1 MPITTTAQV
10 PPEVRTYFDRLLLT
24 LARPYYIYDMFA
36 QKRTIPL
43 NSGDQMIFRRYST
56 LTAATVPIQD
66 GTTPPGDSLSVTDFS
81 TQIKWYGNFVT
92 ITDQVQFTVQDRVL
106 NEATRVLSLQLG
118 LTLDTLIR
126 NMMIATAS
134 SILCTQGTNGQTPSN
149 ITTPDI
155 KTGVKAL
162 RLGNARLMTKP
173 IPGENRFA
181 TSPVR
186 SSYWGFMDVNLQTDL
201 EACADFLSAANYP
214 NPMDA
219 LEAEW
224 GSTNNVRWL
233 LSTNGVNSGFT
244 GNYPIW
250 NNIILGQEA
259 YGVVKLGS
267 KEAEFIVKPL
277 GSSGTSDPLNQRGSV
292 GYKYPFA
299 TRLLNDNWITR
310 LLATP
315 FSLT

>member
-1 MPITTTAQV
+1 MAITTTSQV

-43 NSGDQMIFRRYST
+43 NSGDQMIFRRYAT
-56 LTAATVPIQD
+56 LTAATVPITD
-66 GTTPPGDSLSVTDFS
+66 GTTPPGSTLAVTDFS

-106 NEATRVLSLQLG
+106 NESTRVLSLQLG

-126 NMMIATAS
+126 NMMVSTAS
-134 SILCTQGTNGQTPSN
+134 SISCSNGVNGNSPTEL
-149 ITTPDI
+149 TTIDI
-155 KTGVKAL
+155 KTAVRAL

-173 IPGENRFA
+173 IMGENRFA

-186 SSYWGFMDVNLQTDL
+186 SSYWGFMDVTLQLDL
-201 EACADFLSAANYP
+201 ENCADFLSAANYP

-233 LSTNGVNSGFT
+233 LSTNGYSTAVSTPVWNS
-244 GNYPIW
+244 
-250 NNIILGQEA
+250 IILGQEA

-299 TRLLNDNWITR
+299 TRILNDNWITR
-310 LLATP
+310 LLSTQR
-315 FSLT
+315 L

>member
-1 MPITTTAQV
+1 MPITTTSQV

-56 LTAATVPIQD
+56 FSAATVPITD
-66 GTTPPGDSLSVTDFS
+66 GTTPPGEALSVTDFS
-81 TQIKWYGNFVT
+81 TQIKWYGNFCT

-106 NEATRVLSLQLG
+106 HEATRVLSLQLG

-126 NMMIATAS
+126 NMMAATAS
-134 SILCTQGTNGQTPSN
+134 SINCAAGVNGNTPTE
-149 ITTPDI
+149 ITTQDI
-155 KTGVKAL
+155 KVAVRAL

-186 SSYWGFMDVNLQTDL
+186 SSYWGFMDVTLQADL

-233 LSTNGVNSGFT
+233 LSTNGF
-244 GNYPIW
+244 
-250 NNIILGQEA
+250 NNGAATPVWSNFILGQEA

-277 GSSGTSDPLNQRGSV
+277 GSSGTSDPLNQRGTV

-310 LLATP
+310 LLSTQR
-315 FSLT
+315 L

>member
-1 MPITTTAQV
+1 MPLTTTAQV

-43 NSGDQMIFRRYST
+43 NSGDQMVFRRYST
-56 LTAATVPIQD
+56 LSAATVPIQD

-118 LTLDTLIR
+118 LTIDTLIR

-134 SILCTQGTNGQTPSN
+134 SVLCSEGDNGQSPTE
-149 ITTPDI
+149 ITTADI
-155 KTGVKAL
+155 KTAVRAL

-173 IPGENRFA
+173 LPGENRFA

-186 SSYWGFMDVNLQTDL
+186 SSYWGFMDVTIQNDL

-233 LSTNGVNSGFT
+233 LSTNGYST
-244 GNYPIW
+244 SDAIPIW
-250 NNIILGQEA
+250 SNIILGQES

-310 LLATP
+310 LLSTQN
-315 FSLT
+315 L

>member
-1 MPITTTAQV
+1 MPLTTTAQV
-10 PPEVRTYFDRLLLT
+10 PPEVRTYFDRLLLS
-24 LARPYYIYDMFA
+24 LARPYYVYDMFA

-56 LTAATVPIQD
+56 LSANIVPIQD
-66 GTTPPGDSLSVTDFS
+66 GVTPPGDALSVTDFS
-81 TQIKWYGNFVT
+81 CQIKWYGNFVT

-118 LTLDTLIR
+118 LTIDTLIR
-126 NMMIATAS
+126 NMMVSTAS
-134 SILCTQGTNGQTPSN
+134 AINCSNGVNGNPITE

-155 KTGVKAL
+155 KTLVQAL

-173 IPGENRFA
+173 IMGENRFA

-186 SSYWGFMDVNLQTDL
+186 PSYWGFMGVNLQQDL
-201 EACADFLSAANYP
+201 EACADFLSVANYP

-233 LSTNGVNSGFT
+233 LSTNGYSTNDAIPVWKS
-244 GNYPIW
+244 PVV
-250 NNIILGQEA
+250 GQEA
-259 YGVVKLGS
+259 YAVCKLGS

-277 GSSGTSDPLNQRGSV
+277 GSSGVRDPLNQLGSV

-299 TRLLNDNWITR
+299 TRLLNDNWISLLNATQR
-310 LLATP
+310 LGI
-315 FSLT
+315 

>member
-43 NSGDQMIFRRYST
+43 NSGDQMIFRRYAT
-56 LTAATVPIQD
+56 LSAATVPITD
-66 GTTPPGDSLSVTDFS
+66 GTTPPGDALAVTDFS
-81 TQIKWYGNFVT
+81 TQIKWYGNFVV

-118 LTLDTLIR
+118 LTIDTLIR
-126 NMMIATAS
+126 NMMVATAS
-134 SILCTQGTNGQTPSN
+134 SILCSNGVNGNTPTE
-149 ITTPDI
+149 ITTADI
-155 KTGVKAL
+155 KTAVRAL

-186 SSYWGFMDVNLQTDL
+186 SSYWGFMDVSIQNDL

-233 LSTNGVNSGFT
+233 LSTNGFSTSASPPV
-244 GNYPIW
+244 W

-310 LLATP
+310 LLSTQR
-315 FSLT
+315 L

>member
-56 LTAATVPIQD
+56 LSAATVPIQD

-81 TQIKWYGNFVT
+81 TQIKWYGNFVV

-126 NMMIATAS
+126 NMMVATAS
-134 SILCTQGTNGQTPSN
+134 SILCSNGDNGNTPTE
-149 ITTPDI
+149 ITTADI
-155 KTGVKAL
+155 KTAVRAL

-186 SSYWGFMDVNLQTDL
+186 SSYWGFMDVTIQNDL
-201 EACADFLSAANYP
+201 ENCADFLSAANYP

-233 LSTNGVNSGFT
+233 LSTNGYATSDAIPVF
-244 GNYPIW
+244 

-310 LLATP
+310 LLSTQN
-315 FSLT
+315 L

>member
-56 LTAATVPIQD
+56 LSAATVPIQD
-66 GTTPPGDSLSVTDFS
+66 GTTPPGDALSVTDFS
-81 TQIKWYGNFVT
+81 TQVKWYGNFVV

-118 LTLDTLIR
+118 LTIDTLIR
-126 NMMIATAS
+126 NMMVATAS
-134 SILCTQGTNGQTPSN
+134 SISCTNGVNGNTPTEV
-149 ITTPDI
+149 TTADI
-155 KTGVKAL
+155 KTAVRAL

-186 SSYWGFMDVNLQTDL
+186 SSYWGFMDVNVQNDL

-214 NPMDA
+214 NPVDA

-233 LSTNGVNSGFT
+233 LSTNGYATADAIPVYS
-244 GNYPIW
+244 
-250 NNIILGQEA
+250 NIILGQEA

-277 GSSGTSDPLNQRGSV
+277 GSAGTSDPLNQRGSV

-310 LLATP
+310 LLSTQR
-315 FSLT
+315 L

>member
-1 MPITTTAQV
+1 MPITTTSQV
-10 PPEVRTYFDRLLLT
+10 PAEVRTYFDRLLLT

-56 LTAATVPIQD
+56 LTAATVAIAD
-66 GTTPPGDSLSVTDFS
+66 GTTPPGDALSVTDFS
-81 TQIKWYGNFVT
+81 TQIKWYGNFVV

-126 NMMIATAS
+126 NMMVATAS
-134 SILCTQGTNGQTPSN
+134 SILCSNGVNLGTPTE
-149 ITTPDI
+149 ITTADI
-155 KTGVKAL
+155 KTAVRAL

-186 SSYWGFMDVNLQTDL
+186 SSYWGFMDVTIQNDL

-233 LSTNGVNSGFT
+233 LSTNGFSTTDTIPV
-244 GNYPIW
+244 W

-277 GSSGTSDPLNQRGSV
+277 GSSGTADPLNQRGSV

-310 LLATP
+310 LLSTQR
-315 FSLT
+315 L

>member
-1 MPITTTAQV
+1 MALTTTSQV

-56 LTAATVPIQD
+56 LSAATVPIQD
-66 GTTPPGDSLSVTDFS
+66 GTTPPGDALSVTDFS
-81 TQIKWYGNFVT
+81 TQIKWYGNFVVL
-92 ITDQVQFTVQDRVL
+92 TDQVQFTVQDRVL
-106 NEATRVLSLQLG
+106 NESTRVLSLQLG
-118 LTLDTLIR
+118 LTIDTLIR
-126 NMMIATAS
+126 NMMVATAS
-134 SILCTQGTNGQTPSN
+134 SISCSHGDNGGTPTE
-149 ITTPDI
+149 ITTADI
-155 KTGVKAL
+155 KTAVRAL

-186 SSYWGFMDVNLQTDL
+186 SSYWGFMPVELQTDL
-201 EACADFLSAANYP
+201 EACADFLSVANYP

-233 LSTNGVNSGFT
+233 LSTNGYSTSAATPVWNS
-244 GNYPIW
+244 
-250 NNIILGQEA
+250 IILGQEA

-310 LLATP
+310 LLSTQGA
-315 FSLT
+315 

>member
-24 LARPYYIYDMFA
+24 LARPYFIYDMFA
-36 QKRTIPL
+36 QRRTIPL
-43 NSGDQMIFRRYST
+43 NSGDQMIFRRYAT
-56 LTAATVPIQD
+56 LNAATVPIQD
-66 GTTPPGDSLSVTDFS
+66 GTTPPGDSLAVTDFS
-81 TQIKWYGNFVT
+81 TQIKWYGNFVV

-106 NEATRVLSLQLG
+106 NESTRVLSLQLG

-126 NMMIATAS
+126 NMMVATAS
-134 SILCTQGTNGQTPSN
+134 SISCQFGGNGDTPTQ
-149 ITTPDI
+149 ITTEDI
-155 KTGVKAL
+155 KTAVRAL

-186 SSYWGFMDVNLQTDL
+186 SSYWGFMDVTIQNDL

-214 NPMDA
+214 NPMDV

-233 LSTNGVNSGFT
+233 LSTNGANSGT
-244 GNYPIW
+244 SNLGAPIW
-250 NNIILGQEA
+250 QNIILGQESF
-259 YGVVKLGS
+259 GVVKLGS

-277 GSSGTSDPLNQRGSV
+277 GSAGTADPLNQRGSV

-310 LLATP
+310 LLSTQ
-315 FSLT
+315 FF

>member
-43 NSGDQMIFRRYST
+43 NSGDQMIFRRYATFS
-56 LTAATVPIQD
+56 AATVPLVD
-66 GTTPPGDSLSVTDFS
+66 GTTPPGDSLAVTDFS
-81 TQIKWYGNFVT
+81 TQIKWYGNFTV

-118 LTLDTLIR
+118 LTIDTLIR
-126 NMMIATAS
+126 NMMVATAS
-134 SILCTQGTNGQTPSN
+134 SISCSNGVNGNTPTE
-149 ITTPDI
+149 ITTADI
-155 KTGVKAL
+155 KNAVRAL

-186 SSYWGFMDVNLQTDL
+186 SSYWGFMDVTLQPDL
-201 EACADFLSAANYP
+201 EACSDFLSAANYP
-214 NPMDA
+214 NPLDA

-233 LSTNGVNSGFT
+233 LSTNGYATSAATPVWNS
-244 GNYPIW
+244 
-250 NNIILGQEA
+250 IILGQEA

-277 GSSGTSDPLNQRGSV
+277 GSSGTEDPLNQRGSV

-310 LLATP
+310 LLSTQR
-315 FSLT
+315 L

>member
-1 MPITTTAQV
+1 MPLTTTAQV

-24 LARPYYIYDMFA
+24 LARPYYVYDMFA

-43 NSGDQMIFRRYST
+43 NSGDQMVFRRYST

-118 LTLDTLIR
+118 LTIDTLIR
-126 NMMIATAS
+126 NMMVATAS
-134 SILCTQGTNGQTPSN
+134 SILCSEGDNGQTPTE
-149 ITTPDI
+149 ITTADI
-155 KTGVKAL
+155 KTAVRAL

-173 IPGENRFA
+173 LIGENRFA

-186 SSYWGFMDVNLQTDL
+186 SSYWGFMDVTIQNDL

-233 LSTNGVNSGFT
+233 LSTNGYSTNDTV
-244 GNYPIW
+244 PIW
-250 NNIILGQEA
+250 SNIILGQEA

-310 LLATP
+310 LLSTQN
-315 FSLT
+315 L

>member
-56 LTAATVPIQD
+56 LSAATVPIQD
-66 GTTPPGDSLSVTDFS
+66 GSTPPGDALSVTDFS
-81 TQIKWYGNFVT
+81 TQIKWYGNFVV

-118 LTLDTLIR
+118 LTIDTLIR
-126 NMMIATAS
+126 NMMVSTAS
-134 SILCTQGTNGQTPSN
+134 SILCSQGTNGGTPTE
-149 ITTPDI
+149 ITTADI
-155 KTGVKAL
+155 KTAVRAL

-186 SSYWGFMDVNLQTDL
+186 SSYWGFMDVSIQNDL

-233 LSTNGVNSGFT
+233 LSTNGYST
-244 GNYPIW
+244 GGATPIW
-250 NNIILGQEA
+250 SNIILGQEA

-310 LLATP
+310 LLSTQR
-315 FSLT
+315 L